1 MRQGWAPL
9 ALITQLGLTMVGS
22 ILLGLV
28 LGLWIDA
35 HFGTRPWATL
45 ILSLLGIG
53 AGSFGVYRLIS
64 SSIEEAVEQRHTD
77 TKDDSREDGPG
88 S

>member
-1 MRQGWAPL
+1 MRHDWAPL

-35 HFGTRPWATL
+35 HFGTKPWATL
-45 ILSLLGIG
+45 ILSLLGIA
-53 AGSFGVYRLIS
+53 AGSYGVYRLIAT
-64 SSIEEAVEQRHTD
+64 SIEEAVEQRHTRSN
-77 TKDDSREDGPG
+77 DDSRED
-88 S
+88 

>member
-1 MRQGWAPL
+1 MRQDWAPL

-35 HFGTRPWATL
+35 HFGTKPWATL
-45 ILSLLGIG
+45 ILSLLGIA
-53 AGSFGVYRLIS
+53 AGSYGVYRLIS
-64 SSIEEAVEQRHTD
+64 ASIKEAVEQRHTPSND
-77 TKDDSREDGPG
+77 ESRED
-88 S
+88 

>member
-1 MRQGWAPL
+1 MRRDWGPI
-9 ALITQLGLTMVGS
+9 ALISQLGLTMVGS

-45 ILSLLGIG
+45 ILSLLGVA
-53 AGSFGVYRLIS
+53 AGTIGVYRLVTT
-64 SSIEEAVEQRHTD
+64 SIQEAVEQRRTHGD
-77 TKDDSREDGPG
+77 HDRRED
-88 S
+88 